1 MSQAVRR
8 PGTALVV
15 LLLLVKMGGQR
26 VENLK
31 YDERL
36 SRHLA
41 AWLGRWPLRQGTLEV
56 VGFQERL
63 QPAWDGGRYPAI
75 GVATPSDAVLSVPPE
90 HAEAVRRACEGFG
103 PDWEALDRLVH
114 VLPAAL
120 GLPGCGGYRAIFRF
134 STRPKP
140 LADAG
145 VWLPAR
151 DPGVA
156 GWLRAF
162 DGDVLLARDPDD
174 GTYLAGV
181 GIKRHDRYGHELA
194 VGTAPAARGRG
205 LARRLVAQAARR
217 VLDEGAVPTYQHDPR
232 NAASARVADAAGFPD
247 RGWSSF
253 GVGALGTPVQPEHA
267 ERRPLP
273 RR

>member
-1 MSQAVRR
+1 MD
-8 PGTALVV
+8 
-15 LLLLVKMGGQR
+15 GQR
-26 VENLK
+26 VEHLPH
-31 YDERL
+31 DERL
-36 SRHLA
+36 HRHLA
-41 AWLGRWPLRQGTLEV
+41 AWLGRWPARHEKLDV
-56 VGFQERL
+56 VGFRSRL

-75 GVATPSDAVLSVPPE
+75 GVATPNGAVLSVPPE
-90 HAEAVRRACEGFG
+90 HAEAVRRACEGLG
-103 PDWEALDRLVH
+103 PGREALDRLVH
-114 VLPAAL
+114 HLPTAL
-120 GLPGCGGYRAIFRF
+120 GLSGCGGYRAIFRF

-140 LADAG
+140 LADVG

-151 DPGVA
+151 DPGIA

-162 DGDVLLARDPDD
+162 DDEVLIARDPAD

-181 GIKRHDRYGHELA
+181 GIKRHDNYGHELA
-194 VGTAPAARGRG
+194 VGTEPAARGRG

-217 VLDEGAVPTYQHDPR
+217 VLDEGAIPTYQHDPR
-232 NAASARVADAAGFPD
+232 NAASARVAEAAGFPD

-253 GVGALGTPVQPEHA
+253 GVGALGTPVQPAHA